1 MQRII
6 VVLAVGWAAGAWAQ
20 AGHQMTTS
28 QVVVNSRT
36 HWQNWSFPSGVL
48 ELGVDGSVRPQS
60 LRRDINAVQDIVA
73 HLQRRTPERIKKAP
87 EDIVPLDAV
96 QGGTTANIADV
107 PNLFDGDMTT
117 YWEPLTANKDAD
129 LASQWWFVVDLGR
142 LVVAKKIV
150 LKFVDK
156 GMGDPFLQFD
166 VLASQGNKPK
176 GNQRSPLP
184 EFSTLLRTLRPNKDQ
199 RIFTIDMDLEGDDFV
214 GTGIRFVQVVVT
226 GSDLDRGRELSLLEY
241 KALPVTEQ
249 GAIDYFKSLSGRRE
263 TLVEQSVYER
273 LDDERRGSIRY
284 YHKERPR
291 LAELEILSEGDEI
304 LSGMLERGGFGT
316 ATQTASISNMIDGE
330 IESKVQFITV
340 FGKGSLTS
348 PEGGIFFDLGAFYWI
363 DAFRLAYGGAVFRA
377 YHLDF
382 SDGSLEA
389 DGSLKWSLAV
399 DRGSGVSGPRNN
411 VQFDGSSP
419 GLGFGTYEGNDF
431 RRIKARFFR
440 LMWKQFEAG
449 GGFGGGSGQPAEIQ
463 LYGRGFHPK
472 VTLTSDLVRL
482 GDSRNLLSIEW
493 DADTP
498 PGTSVVLQTRT
509 GNELDEVLRYFKNDG
524 VEVSE
529 AEYNKLLSIFR
540 GDTIG
545 EEVAGAGWSDWSQ
558 PYEVASGS
566 PITSP
571 SPREFLEIR
580 AVLLSDEPDVSATLR
595 AIRLN
600 FTNPVAQGLA
610 GEVAPFQVETLGEEQ
625 RFSFYVRPDFA
636 RQDPGF
642 DQLLLVA
649 PADMKLHFEGLYG
662 GDEAALAV
670 ATAGME
676 IAGVEVVP
684 TAGDS
689 LRLVFPTVG
698 PDSDLAALRLDF
710 TTALFSTG
718 AVLQASLQ
726 NSVSAAGGWQRVDPG
741 EVVSAVVSNTTTLVG
756 TVKRGALL
764 KEVVVEPAVFSP
776 NDDGINDEASFR
788 FKVVKVSDDS
798 PVEVLIHDLR
808 GRLVRRLVEQ
818 RGLSTGT
825 YGIAWDG
832 KDADGLTVLPG
843 VYLARLRV
851 DTDIEGARIGNAEI
865 FRTIAVAY

>member
-1 MQRII
+1 MVLKSLII
-6 VVLAVGWAAGAWAQ
+6 VSLAAGAVLAQ
-20 AGHQMTTS
+20 LGHRITS
-28 QVVVNSRT
+28 NQVVINSQA

-48 ELGVDGSVRPQS
+48 ELGSTSTVQPHN
-60 LRRDINAVQDIVA
+60 LRRNINAVGDIVA
-73 HLQRRTPERIKKAP
+73 NLQARPPESLKKDS
-87 EDIVPLDAV
+87 EDIVLADALL
-96 QGGTTANIADV
+96 GGPRSNVAGV
-107 PNLFDGDMTT
+107 ENLFDGDMAT
-117 YWEPLTANKDAD
+117 YWEPDSPTEELD
-129 LASQWWFVVDLGR
+129 LGTQWWFIVDLGR
-142 LVVAKKIV
+142 LVMTKKIV
-150 LKFVDK
+150 LRFVEEDL
-156 GMGDPFLQFD
+156 GDPFLQFD
-166 VLASQGNKPK
+166 LLASQGNIPK
-176 GNQRSPLP
+176 GNQRSPTP
-184 EFSTLLRTLRPNKDQ
+184 EFTTILRTLKPNKEQ
-199 RIFTIDMDLEGDDFV
+199 RTFELVTNSSQTFE
-214 GTGIRFVQVVVT
+214 GTGMRFLQIIIT
-226 GSDLDRGRELSLLEY
+226 GSDFDRGREVSQGQYEVLTI
-241 KALPVTEQ
+241 ADR
-249 GAIDYFKSLSGRRE
+249 GAIEYYKQQADGGE
-263 TLVEQSVYER
+263 TVVPQEIYEL
-273 LDDERRGSIRY
+273 LDADRRGPIRY
-284 YHKERPR
+284 FQRERPR
-291 LAELEILSEGDEI
+291 LAELEVWAEGDEI
-304 LSGMLERGGFGT
+304 LSGTLARGGFGT
-316 ATQTASISNMIDGE
+316 ATQTVAINALIDGQ
-330 IESKVQFITV
+330 IESKVQFLYS
-340 FGKGSLTS
+340 FGRGSFKD
-348 PEGGIFFDLGAFYWI
+348 PEGIVFFDLGAFYWI
-363 DAFRLAYGGAVFRA
+363 DAFRMAYGGSTFRD
-377 YHLDF
+377 YRLDF
-382 SDGSLEA
+382 SDGLLEA
-389 DGSLKWSLAV
+389 DGSLKWTTGGRRQASSFES
-399 DRGSGVSGPRNN
+399 GSKFESETNLR
-411 VQFDGSSP
+411 
-419 GLGFGTYEGNDF
+419 FGTYEGNDF
-431 RRIKARFFR
+431 GRIKARFFR
-440 LMWKQFEAG
+440 LVWEQFESATARG
-449 GGFGGGSGQPAEIQ
+449 GATGQPAEIQ